1 MIAFYHPLPSSG
13 QRQLREVLTKRFK
26 KIAKRIPDFTF
37 LCYKDREEVKGK
49 AVKLFLIVCVK
60 ILKRN
65 IPYLVEHHICSLFKP
80 GLAWQEQFTP
90 LMGEEEVIKLY
101 NKLTSLSV
109 TGIIVYQYR
118 LFLLA

>member
-1 MIAFYHPLPSSG
+1 MIAFFHPLPSSG

-49 AVKLFLIVCVK
+49 AVNLFLIVCVK

-109 TGIIVYQYR
+109 TGTNYLY
-118 LFLLA
+118 